1 MTNVVLLKLVF
12 FIPATCGPEKRA
24 ATSAGAAGWREQG
37 AGARGG
43 AGRPRPV
50 GLAS

>member
-1 MTNVVLLKLVF
+1 MTNVVLLNLVF
-12 FIPATCGPEKRA
+12 FIPATCG
-24 ATSAGAAGWREQG
+24 ATAFGWREQG

-43 AGRPRPV
+43 AGDLARV